1 MEKPGKLI
9 LSWMQVQCQHAL
21 KKLVKIEFENSIRRF
36 SFLRSRLIDIKIT
49 LKNPYNNYVQNVP
62 FCFSLLA
69 APYCLSL
76 SPTRYLFLDS

>member
-36 SFLRSRLIDIKIT
+36 SFLCRRLIDIKIA
-49 LKNPYNNYVQNVP
+49 LKNPW
-62 FCFSLLA
+62 
-69 APYCLSL
+69 
-76 SPTRYLFLDS
+76 